1 MPTGYTPQSSLD
13 RRKALM
19 NQLRQTPMN
28 DTGKKTDW
36 GRGLA
41 HMLRQYQAG
50 QMGREQE
57 EQIAR
62 NTEIQGTEMA
72 DLVSGI
78 SNPGAS
84 KAQDFGSMGVFQGGA
99 PQPKADPSQSGGQG
113 IDPYSSAVSGIGQDL
128 GSRMSGGEA
137 VDPAMLA
144 GAQENAVST
153 PALGDRKYSSPMA
166 QKLKMQ
172 QVLNNASSDRARGFS
187 ESDAARDHKNA
198 LELQGVKNKGSGFR
212 STPRPIATDKGYM
225 QYVDGQWIPM
235 VDEDG
240 DPRLAAQY
248 SAALQ
253 GEISETKAQGAATGK
268 RNYGMQGI
276 SEIIANGRAILTG
289 DQAPTASGVGAMADS
304 VGGFFGY
311 SPDGADKAAEMKA
324 VGGALTAKMPRMEG
338 PQSDADRKMYVEMAG
353 QIGDASV
360 PLSQREAALDVVEAL
375 WSQYEQS
382 KVSVERTAELEAKY

>member
-1 MPTGYTPQSSLD
+1 MPTGYTPQSSID
-13 RRKALM
+13 RRKTLM

-50 QMGREQE
+50 SMGREQE
-57 EQIAR
+57 AEISRNSEIEQS
-62 NTEIQGTEMA
+62 EMA
-72 DLVSGI
+72 ALMSRVG
-78 SNPGAS
+78 NPDAQEAQA
-84 KAQDFGSMGVFQGGA
+84 AQDFGGMDVFKESTINGGTV
-99 PQPKADPSQSGGQG
+99 G
-113 IDPYSSAVSGIGQDL
+113 
-128 GSRMSGGEA
+128 
-137 VDPAMLA
+137 AMDA
-144 GAQENAVST
+144 NVIQGAQNNAAST
-153 PALGDRKYSSPMA
+153 PALPAFADMPATSPMA
-166 QKLKMQ
+166 QALKQQ
-172 QVLNNASSDRARGFS
+172 QVLGNAASDRARGFS

-253 GEISETKAQGAATGK
+253 GEISQTKAEGTATGK

-311 SPDGADKAAEMKA
+311 SPDGADEAAEMKA